1 MKELIGVDMLC
12 YEQDEDEQESGIPG
26 GNSREV
32 KSISSGFELRTIFID
47 PNSIAELAEINIDGK
62 NYLQVMIGAHEY
74 YTTLS
79 KEEFS
84 KIMRIKLTHIKQKA
98 SCIIEIY

>member
-26 GNSREV
+26 GNSKEV
-32 KSISSGFELRTIFID
+32 KAISASFVVRTIFID
-47 PNSIAELAEINIDGK
+47 PNAVVEITEVRIGGK
-62 NYLQVMIGAHEY
+62 AYLQVMIGAHEY

-84 KIMRIKLTHIKQKA
+84 KIMGIKLTHIK
-98 SCIIEIY
+98 